1 MRLRF
6 LITFCLAV
14 ALPAWACASP
24 EEAAKPAAEQQ
35 FHRVELKP
43 TQSTG
48 QALPYTVEVPA
59 DWQVREIEGFP
70 GLWLG
75 PEGITPPKTAQ
86 DPQDPRLIWIHGSM
100 VSMDD
105 PEKLVANIKA
115 TDAEKPEW
123 TAPMVEVR
131 EVGGLK
137 GLLVRMD
144 AGEGDQARSNL
155 TLKLPLQKLAID
167 FVATAKRTEF
177 EQNLPLYERILLSV
191 RPVEPVKP

>member
-1 MRLRF
+1 MKLRL

-14 ALPAWACASP
+14 ALPAWACAAP
-24 EEAAKPAAEQQ
+24 EAASKPAAEE

-43 TQSTG
+43 TRSQG
-48 QALPYTVEVPA
+48 GALPYTIEVPVG
-59 DWQVREIEGFP
+59 WEVREIEGFP

-75 PEGITPPKTAQ
+75 PQGATPPKTAQ

-115 TDAEKPEW
+115 TDAEKAEW
-123 TAPMVEVR
+123 SAPRVEVKD
-131 EVGGLK
+131 VGGLK

-167 FVATAKRTEF
+167 FVATASRADF
-177 EQNLPLYERILLSV
+177 EKNLPLYERILMSV
-191 RPVEPVKP
+191 RPAEPAKP